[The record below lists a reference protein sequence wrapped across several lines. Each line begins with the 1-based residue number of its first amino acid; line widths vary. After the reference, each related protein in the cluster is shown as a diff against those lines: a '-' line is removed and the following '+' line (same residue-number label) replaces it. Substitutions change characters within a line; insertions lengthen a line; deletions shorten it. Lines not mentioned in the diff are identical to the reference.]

1 LLSEQITG
9 KKAPSTPVTAKTYT
23 QHGFP
28 WFELYDEHK
37 GDVEQSNIL
46 SQVKSV
52 KEMDKKK
59 GFAPQQDDSYVEIS
73 YEQVLKLKSDVV
85 RDGKW

>member
-1 LLSEQITG
+1 
-9 KKAPSTPVTAKTYT
+9 
-23 QHGFP
+23 
-28 WFELYDEHK
+28 
-37 GDVEQSNIL
+37 
-46 SQVKSV
+46 
-52 KEMDKKK
+52 MDKKK